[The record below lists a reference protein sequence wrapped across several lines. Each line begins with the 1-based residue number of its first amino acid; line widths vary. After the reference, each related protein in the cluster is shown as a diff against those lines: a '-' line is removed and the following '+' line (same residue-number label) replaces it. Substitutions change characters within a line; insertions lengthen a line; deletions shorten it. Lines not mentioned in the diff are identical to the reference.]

1 MHPLLEKIKKVEA
14 LLKGATTEGER
25 QAAQFAK
32 DKLQKRIQ
40 EIKIPVEFKLYT
52 SDTWHK
58 KLLVAICRKHGV
70 TPYRYYRQKYTT
82 VMVTTDEHT
91 MNQIIWKEYL
101 AIAEVLEELVG
112 DITHDL
118 IKQIH
123 EDESEEALR
132 GELK

>member
-32 DKLQKRIQ
+32 DKLQKRIK
-40 EIKIPVEFKLYT
+40 EIKIPAEFRLYT
-52 SDTWHK
+52 PDAWHK
-58 KLLVAICRKHGV
+58 KLLAAICRKHGV
-70 TPYRYYRQKYTT
+70 TPYRYHRQKYTT

-91 MNQIIWKEYL
+91 MNEVIWKEYML
-101 AIAEVLEELVG
+101 VAEILEELVT
-112 DITHDL
+112 DVTDDL
-118 IKQIH
+118 IRTIH
-123 EDESEEALR
+123 EDEGEELR